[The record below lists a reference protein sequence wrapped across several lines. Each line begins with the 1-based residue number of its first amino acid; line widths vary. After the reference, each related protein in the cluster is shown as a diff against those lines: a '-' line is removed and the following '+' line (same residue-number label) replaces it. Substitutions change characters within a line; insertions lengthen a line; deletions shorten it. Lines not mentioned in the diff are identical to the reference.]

1 MNIILLG
8 PPGAGKGTQA
18 AYIKEFKKVPHI
30 STGDIFRQ
38 NIKDGTE
45 LGKKAKEYMD
55 KGLLVPDSVV
65 VELIED
71 RLTWTD
77 AENGFMLDGFPRT
90 IAQAE
95 ALDKSLAKTGKT
107 IDAVINIEV
116 DFSVLTER
124 ITGRRICRKCG
135 ATLHIKFNPPKKD
148 GICDLCGGE
157 LYQRDDDK
165 EETVVKRLNEY
176 QEKTQPLIEFYNKK
190 GVLINING
198 QQDIDLVTK
207 DIEKALK

>member
-18 AYIKEFKKVPHI
+18 ACITKFKKVPHI

-38 NIKDGTE
+38 NIKEGTS
-45 LGKKAKEYMD
+45 LGNKAKTYMD

-65 VELIED
+65 VELVED
-71 RLTWTD
+71 RLTWDD
-77 AENGFMLDGFPRT
+77 AKNGFMLDGFPRT

-95 ALDKSLAKTGKT
+95 ALEDSLSGAGKK
-107 IDAVINIEV
+107 IDAVINIDV

-124 ITGRRICRKCG
+124 ITSRRICKKCG
-135 ATLHIKFNPPKKD
+135 ATFNVKFNPPKQE
-148 GICDLCGGE
+148 GVCDLCAGE
-157 LYQRDDDK
+157 LYQRDDDR
-165 EETVVKRLNEY
+165 EETVIKRLKEY
-176 QEKTQPLIEFYNKK
+176 AEKTQPLIDFYNKK

-198 QQDIDLVTK
+198 QQDIDMVTK

>member
-18 AYIKEFKKVPHI
+18 AYIKELKKVPHI

-38 NIKDGTE
+38 NIKEGTD

-65 VELIED
+65 VELVED
-71 RLTWTD
+71 RITWPD
-77 AENGFMLDGFPRT
+77 AKNGFMLDGFPRT

-95 ALDKSLAKTGKT
+95 ALDESLAKTGKA
-107 IDAVINIEV
+107 IDAVINIDV

-135 ATLHIKFNPPKKD
+135 ATFHVKFNPVKKD
-148 GICDLCGGE
+148 GICDICGGE

-165 EETVVKRLNEY
+165 EETVIKRLNEY
-176 QEKTQPLIEFYNKK
+176 QEKTRPLIEFYNKK

-198 QQDIDLVTK
+198 QQDIDAVTK

>member
-18 AYIKEFKKVPHI
+18 AHITVLKKIPHI
-30 STGDIFRQ
+30 STGDIFRK
-38 NIKDGTE
+38 NLKDGTE

-55 KGLLVPDSVV
+55 KGLLVPDAIV
-65 VELIED
+65 VELVED
-71 RLTWTD
+71 RLTWDDTN
-77 AENGFMLDGFPRT
+77 NGFMLDGFPRT
-90 IAQAE
+90 IAQAQ
-95 ALDKSLAKTGKT
+95 ALEESLKKLNKS

-116 DFSVLTER
+116 DFSVITQR
-124 ITGRRICRKCG
+124 ITARRICKKCG
-135 ATLHIKFNPPKKD
+135 ATYNTEFNPPKSE

-165 EETVVKRLNEY
+165 EETVTKRLTEY
-176 QEKTQPLIEFYNKK
+176 SEKTQPLIEFYEKK
-190 GVLINING
+190 GVLINICG
-198 QQDIDLVTK
+198 QQDIEQVKK